1 MSATKKDNSTRNT
14 VLAMIIGT
22 LFGVLMYNM
31 GWSGPGEV
39 VVDGEKVYIGIEW
52 VNDHIVNGL
61 FAFIGTVFIGSLKA
75 LVVPLVF
82 CALFL
87 GVTSLA
93 DPKQLGSLG
102 GKALGIY
109 LSTTAIA
116 VVLAMSLALFI
127 EPGAG
132 LNQVATGVSKYA
144 TNQELTFWQTLASY
158 IPENP
163 LKMMVEG
170 NMIPLILFTVMF
182 SICYNHATDHGK
194 GGNSLQSTLS
204 EVDGTFMKVIGVIMK
219 IAPYAVFCM
228 LAKTM
233 AISGFDAII
242 SVGWYFFTVVLALF
256 LHMVITYNGILV
268 MLLARL
274 NPITFMRQ
282 IGNSMMFA
290 FSTSSSA
297 AATPINIQTAE
308 KNLGVSKSTASFTIP
323 LGATVNM
330 DGTAIMQGVATIFIA
345 QAFNIHLT
353 IEQMALVV
361 GTAVAASVGTAAVP
375 GVGLVMLAM
384 VLNQV
389 NIPTEGIALI
399 IGVDRLLDMMR
410 TAVNTSGDLAATA
423 VIAKSEG
430 ELDKDVFN
438 NLDSDSDDSIVI
450 PQVLTEPAPEPKGQ
464 QV

>member
-14 VLAMIIGT
+14 LIAMIVGT

-31 GWSGPGEV
+31 GWSGPGEIA
-39 VVDGEKVYIGIEW
+39 VDGEKTYIGIEW

-61 FAFIGTVFIGSLKA
+61 FAFIGTVFIGGLKS

-87 GVTSLA
+87 GVTALS
-93 DPKQLGSLG
+93 DPQKLGALG
-102 GKALGIY
+102 GKAIGIY
-109 LSTTAIA
+109 LSTTTIA
-116 VVLAMSLALFI
+116 VVLAMSLATWI
-127 EPGAG
+127 EPGVG
-132 LNQVATGVSKYA
+132 LNMVATGASTYA
-144 TNQELTFWQTLASY
+144 TNQELTIWQTLASY

-170 NMIPLILFTVMF
+170 NMIPLIIFTVLF
-182 SICYNHATDHGK
+182 AICYNNATQNGK
-194 GGNSLQSTLS
+194 FRDTLE
-204 EVDGTFMKVIGVIMK
+204 EVDGTFMKVIGLIMK

-233 AISGFDAII
+233 AISGFDAIL
-242 SVGWYFFTVVLALF
+242 SVGAYFFTVVLALF
-256 LHMVITYNGILV
+256 LHLIITYNGLLV
-268 MLLARL
+268 TLLARL
-274 NPITFMRQ
+274 NPIMFMRQ
-282 IGNSMMFA
+282 ISNSMMFA

-308 KNLGVSKSTASFTIP
+308 QNLGVSKSTASFTIP
-323 LGATVNM
+323 LGATLNM
-330 DGTAIMQGVATIFIA
+330 DGTAIMQGVATVFIA
-345 QAFNIHLT
+345 QAFGIDLT
-353 IEQMALVV
+353 IEQMTLVV

-410 TAVNTSGDLAATA
+410 TAVNTSGDLAATV

-430 ELDKDVFN
+430 EHDANIF
-438 NLDSDSDDSIVI
+438 
-450 PQVLTEPAPEPKGQ
+450 Q
-464 QV
+464 QRGL

>member
-1 MSATKKDNSTRNT
+1 MAQINKDNSTRNT
-14 VLAMIIGT
+14 LLGMIFGIIV
-22 LFGVLMYNM
+22 GVLMYST
-31 GWSGPGEV
+31 GLSGNG
-39 VVDGEKVYIGIEW
+39 VDGDANSGINW
-52 VNDHIVNGL
+52 INDHIVNG
-61 FAFIGTVFIGSLKA
+61 AFTLVGAVFIGGLKA

-93 DPKQLGSLG
+93 DPQKLGKLG

-109 LSTTAIA
+109 LSTTGIA
-116 VVLAMSLALFI
+116 VVLAMALATVI
-127 EPGAG
+127 EPGVG
-132 LNQVATGVSKYA
+132 LNKVATGASAYA
-144 TNQELTFWQTLASY
+144 TNQELTVWQTLASY

-170 NMIPLILFTVMF
+170 NMIPLILFTVLF
-182 SICYNHATDHGK
+182 SIAYNAATEYGK
-194 GGNSLQSTLS
+194 NGNNLQTILS
-204 EVDGTFMKVIGVIMK
+204 EADATFMKVIGIIMK
-219 IAPYAVFCM
+219 IAPIAVFCM

-233 AISGFDAII
+233 AVSGVDAIVN
-242 SVGWYFFTVVLALF
+242 VGAYFFTVVLALF

-268 MLLARL
+268 VLLARL

-323 LGATVNM
+323 LGATINM
-330 DGTAIMQGVATIFIA
+330 DGTAIMQGVATVFIA
-345 QAFNIHLT
+345 QAFGIDLT
-353 IEQMALVV
+353 IQQMAVVV

-375 GVGLVMLAM
+375 GVGIVMLAM

-389 NIPTEGIALI
+389 GIPTEGIALI
-399 IGVDRLLDMMR
+399 VGVDRLLDMMR
-410 TAVNTSGDLAATA
+410 TAVNTSGDLAAT
-423 VIAKSEG
+423 VLIAKTEN
-430 ELDKDVFN
+430 EHNIDVFN
-438 NLDSDSDDSIVI
+438 NLDSDTVDSV
-450 PQVLTEPAPEPKGQ
+450 VLTEPVIHNSPSTQLNE
-464 QV
+464 

>member
-14 VLAMIIGT
+14 LIAMIFGT
-22 LFGVLMYNM
+22 LFGVLMFEM
-31 GWSGPGEV
+31 GWSGTEG
-39 VVDGEKVYIGIEW
+39 VDW

-61 FAFIGTVFIGSLKA
+61 FALIGTIFIGGLKA

-93 DPKQLGSLG
+93 DPQKLGALG

-116 VVLAMSLALFI
+116 VVLAMTLATII

-132 LNQVATGVSKYA
+132 LNMVATGASTYA
-144 TNQELTFWQTLASY
+144 TNQELTIWQTLASY

-170 NMIPLILFTVMF
+170 NMIPLIIFTVLF
-182 SICYNHATDHGK
+182 SICYNTATDNGK
-194 GGNSLQSTLS
+194 NGNTLQAILK
-204 EVDGTFMKVIGVIMK
+204 EADGTFMKIIGVIMK

-233 AISGFDAII
+233 ATSGIDAIV
-242 SVGWYFFTVVLALF
+242 SVGAYFFTVVLALF
-256 LHMVITYNGILV
+256 LHMVITYNGILIV
-268 MLLARL
+268 LLARL

-308 KNLGVSKSTASFTIP
+308 QNLGVSKSTASFTIP
-323 LGATVNM
+323 LGATINM
-330 DGTAIMQGVATIFIA
+330 DGTAIMQGVATVFIA
-345 QAFNIHLT
+345 QAFGIDLT
-353 IEQMALVV
+353 IQQMAVVV

-375 GVGLVMLAM
+375 GVGIVMLAM

-410 TAVNTSGDLAATA
+410 TAVNTSGDLAATV

-430 ELDKDVFN
+430 EHDADIFN
-438 NLDSDSDDSIVI
+438 NVDSDSDDSIVV
-450 PQVLTEPAPEPKGQ
+450 PQVLTEPAPTDKPNLK
-464 QV
+464 VLID